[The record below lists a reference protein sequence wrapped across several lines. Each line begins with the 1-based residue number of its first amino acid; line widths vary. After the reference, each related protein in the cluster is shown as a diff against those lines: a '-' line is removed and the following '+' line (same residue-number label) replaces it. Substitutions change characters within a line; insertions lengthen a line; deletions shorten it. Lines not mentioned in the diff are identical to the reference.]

1 MSGEPVSIDDA
12 RAEFDL
18 LVVVA
23 LNALA
28 KVADDGEVIEFWA
41 AHQSLN
47 RAMGLLLTH
56 RWDAA

>member
-1 MSGEPVSIDDA
+1 MAATQIPDDA

-23 LNALA
+23 LNALG
-28 KVADDGEVIEFWA
+28 KVIDDGEVIEFWA
-41 AHQSLN
+41 AHQALN